1 MRAVLPHLDEPTSTS
16 AGGLPATLLD
26 LKASI
31 FKLLLQRDVSERLD
45 VADREQVRS
54 VIANVTDSYVVAH
67 SLTIS
72 AVVRDKLVASLVGDV
87 LGFGPL
93 EPLFSDPEVTE
104 IMVNNADKIFVE
116 RHGRITRSPITF
128 ESDEQL
134 ISVIQRAIGSLGR
147 RVDESSP
154 MVDARLADG
163 SRVNVVLPPI
173 VPKGPAV
180 SIRRFSQKRLTA
192 DDLVAFGTASSAMMA
207 YLRAAVRSRAS
218 IIVSGGSSSGKTT
231 LLNVLSRFIPE
242 GERIITIED
251 AAELQ
256 LEHEDLITMQSRL
269 PNVEGMGAITIRDL
283 VRNALRMR
291 PDRIVVGECRGGEAL
306 DMLQAMNTGHEGS
319 LSTIHA
325 NSPEDALSRLETM
338 AIMAGVDLPP
348 KAIVRQIA
356 AAVDIV
362 VQAER
367 VRGGMRRIVRIAE
380 TMGLHEDEIEMRDLF
395 AFRQTGVSADGD
407 AIGAHT
413 ATGELS
419 RFLERFRVSGEE
431 LPESIFEPAA
441 IPGTSNLPSG
451 TSRLTETATDT

>member
-1 MRAVLPHLDEPTSTS
+1 V
-16 AGGLPATLLD
+16 
-26 LKASI
+26 
-31 FKLLLQRDVSERLD
+31 LLQRDVSDRLD
-45 VADREQVRS
+45 VANREQVRS
-54 VIANVTDSYVVAH
+54 LITSVTDNYIVSHLLDV
-67 SLTIS
+67 S
-72 AVVRDKLVASLVGDV
+72 AADRDRIVASLVGDV

-93 EPLFSDPEVTE
+93 EPLFSDPEITE
-104 IMVNNADKIFVE
+104 IMVNDANTIFVE
-116 RHGRITRSPITF
+116 RRGRITRSPIAF

-134 ISVIQRAIGSLGR
+134 MSIIQRAIGNLGR

-163 SRVNVVLPPI
+163 SRVNVVLRPV
-173 VPKGPAV
+173 VPRGAAI
-180 SIRRFSQKRLTA
+180 SIRRFSQKRLTI
-192 DDLVAFGTASSAMMA
+192 DDMLAAGTASPAMVA

-218 IIVSGGSSSGKTT
+218 IIVSGGTSSGKTT

-242 GERIITIED
+242 GERIVTIED
-251 AAELQ
+251 ARELQ
-256 LEHEDLITMQSRL
+256 LEHENLVTMQSRP
-269 PNVEGMGAITIRDL
+269 PNVEGLGAITIRDL

-338 AIMAGVDLPP
+338 VIMAGMDLPP

-367 VRGGMRRIVRIAE
+367 VRGGARRIVRIAE
-380 TMGLHEDEIEMRDLF
+380 TMGLHEGEIQMCDLF
-395 AFRQTGVSADGD
+395 AFNQTGVSADGD
-407 AIGAHT
+407 AIGFHT
-413 ATGELS
+413 ATGQRS

-441 IPGTSNLPSG
+441 IPGS
-451 TSRLTETATDT
+451 